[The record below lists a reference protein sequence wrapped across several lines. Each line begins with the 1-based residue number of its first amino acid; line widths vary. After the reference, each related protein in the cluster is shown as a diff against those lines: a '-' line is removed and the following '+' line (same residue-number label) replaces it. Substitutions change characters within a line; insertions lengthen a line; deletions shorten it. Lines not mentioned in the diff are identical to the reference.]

1 MKTDTHERNNVCII
15 LSLKIFSQ
23 FVASAPNSI
32 ILTEVDLSAVSGSKI
47 VSRIRHPL
55 YNANSWLI
63 KPALTPNHEYLA
75 APTITGRILI
85 FNLRTGQL
93 TGNLHAHDDS
103 EVRQVL
109 LHERLPLMVSCGDDG
124 RIRIYYQK

>member
-1 MKTDTHERNNVCII
+1 MPIIFII
-15 LSLKIFSQ
+15 L
-23 FVASAPNSI
+23 ASAPNSI
-32 ILTEVDLSAVSGSKI
+32 IITQVNLKESGA
-47 VSRIRHPL
+47 RITNRLRHEL

-63 KPALTPNHEYLA
+63 KPATSASNEYLA

-85 FNLRTGQL
+85 FNIEMGQL
-93 TGNLHAHDDS
+93 TASFHTHDDS

-109 LHERLPLMVSCGDDG
+109 FHPQLPIMVSCGDDG